1 MNRKAISHLLLL
13 TSLVACNGGG
23 GGGGNDSKQ
32 VEQQP
37 VPNPLETEMTG
48 TYQALLKPVNPTL
61 SKDVNGSLTLVRD
74 KNDFIADVRFS
85 GGPAGILHVQ
95 NIHVG
100 KRCPT
105 IDDDL
110 NRDGYIDAVEGA
122 EVYKEIIIPLDEDL
136 NSQRMGWG
144 TFPLADDYGYYFY
157 SQVASFEKLMT
168 DLKEEDINLQDDFVK
183 LGASESLQLAGNV
196 VIITG
201 VSKDVPLPE
210 TVAPRGR
217 LTNFQAIP
225 IACGVISK
233 LTTVPGKIDTDQTG
247 IRFPGGETIGG
258 SSGLDDGADFAS
270 STTTTS
276 TGGNYGEDDNEIDP
290 PETGSI

>member
-13 TSLVACNGGG
+13 TSIISCNGGG
-23 GGGGNDSKQ
+23 GGSNSKQ
-32 VEQQP
+32 VVEQKP
-37 VPNPLETEMTG
+37 IPNPLETEMAG

-61 SKDVNGSLTLVRD
+61 AKELNGSLTLVKD
-74 KNDFIADVRFS
+74 KNEFVADVRFS

-105 IDDDL
+105 ADDDL

-122 EVYKEIIIPLDEDL
+122 EVYKEIIIPLDEDI

-144 TFPLADDYGYYFY
+144 TFPVADDYGYYFY
-157 SQVASFEKLMT
+157 SQVANFEKLMA

-183 LGASESLQLAGNV
+183 LGANESLQLMGNV
-196 VIITG
+196 IIITG

-233 LTTVPGKIDTDQTG
+233 LTSVPGKIDNDQTG
-247 IRFPGGETIGG
+247 IKYPGGETIGG
-258 SSGLDDGADFAS
+258 SSGVDDGADFAS

-276 TGGNYGEDDNEIDP
+276 TGGNYGEDDNEVDP

>member
-13 TSLVACNGGG
+13 SSLISCTGGG
-23 GGGGNDSKQ
+23 GGSDSNQ
-32 VEQQP
+32 AEQLP
-37 VPNPLETEMTG
+37 TPNPLESEMMG

-61 SKDVNGSLTLVRD
+61 AKDLNGSLTIVRER
-74 KNDFIADVRFS
+74 NEFIADVRFS
-85 GGPAGILHVQ
+85 AGPSSILHVQ

-105 IDDDL
+105 IEDDL

-122 EVYKEIIIPLDEDL
+122 EVYKEIIVPLDEDL

-144 TFPLADDYGYYFY
+144 TFPVADEYGYYFY
-157 SQVASFEKLMT
+157 SQVANFEKLMS
-168 DLKEEDINLQDDFVK
+168 DLKDEDINLQDDFAK
-183 LGASESLQLAGNV
+183 LAPTETLQLTGNV

-201 VSKDVPLPE
+201 VSKDIPLPE

-225 IACGVISK
+225 VACGVIQK
-233 LTTVPGKIDTDQTG
+233 LTSVPGRIDNDQTG
-247 IRFPGGETIGG
+247 IRYPGGETIGG
-258 SSGLDDGADFAS
+258 SSGSDDGADFAS
-270 STTTTS
+270 SSTTTT
-276 TGGNYGEDDNEIDP
+276 TGGNYGEDDNEVEP
-290 PETGSI
+290 TETGHI